1 MLCFLSSCSWWRRFY
16 SGCSRS
22 SSTWIQVY
30 WNSSRIMGSNLD
42 GIVWRCDSHRMHFC
56 TNPRSWSC
64 RSIQERIS
72 LYIRILCCFM
82 RPISLMK
89 IHENIHTLNSLAN
102 MSFELCFF
110 RGGWSQIIILTTLR
124 ILVPYICFK
133 HSYKVVIEECM
144 YYTMLLL
151 PLYLVNIKNCHPARG
166 RFVFPM
172 A

>member
-1 MLCFLSSCSWWRRFY
+1 MLHQLFLFRRTYMLCFLSSCSWWRRFY

-89 IHENIHTLNSLAN
+89 IHENIHRLNSLAN
-102 MSFELCFF
+102 MTFELCFF
-110 RGGWSQIIILTTLR
+110 REGVEPNNNIDNVKNIGTLHM
-124 ILVPYICFK
+124 F
-133 HSYKVVIEECM
+133 
-144 YYTMLLL
+144 
-151 PLYLVNIKNCHPARG
+151 
-166 RFVFPM
+166 
-172 A
+172 